1 MESVS
6 KTKILVIDDEES
18 IRYVVDAG
26 LEFIGDYDVKFA
38 DDGISGIESLKKFEP
53 DLVLVDLVLPNAN
66 GMEVLEAIRKDPEI
80 SKPQRVVLMTGLAN
94 PVEESH
100 HGDLGIDRVLSKPF
114 KLDQLRSALFE

>member
-38 DDGISGIESLKKFEP
+38 DDGTSGIESLKKFEP

-100 HGDLGIDRVLSKPF
+100 YGDLGIDRVLSKPF

>member
-1 MESVS
+1 
-6 KTKILVIDDEES
+6 VIDDEES

-26 LEFIGDYDVKFA
+26 LEFIGDYDVNFA

-100 HGDLGIDRVLSKPF
+100 YGDLGIDRVL
-114 KLDQLRSALFE
+114 